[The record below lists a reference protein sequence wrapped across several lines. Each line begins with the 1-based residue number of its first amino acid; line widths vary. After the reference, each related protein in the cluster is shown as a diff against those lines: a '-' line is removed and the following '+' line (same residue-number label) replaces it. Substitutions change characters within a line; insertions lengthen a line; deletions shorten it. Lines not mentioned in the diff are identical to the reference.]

1 MKWMVYHVVFS
12 HVVESGVLSRWIYL
26 CVNFSCAILMK
37 NIVHIMRLTQYS
49 PRYICS
55 VYHLM
60 VLDGEW
66 INGTC

>member
-1 MKWMVYHVVFS
+1 MKCMGYRVVFS

-37 NIVHIMRLTQYS
+37 NIVHITILTQYS
-49 PRYICS
+49 PHYICS
-55 VYHLM
+55 VYHSM

-66 INGTC
+66 IHGTG